1 MSQLDLTGAT
11 HGYHRVSLV
20 GRSRRRWGLTGVSR
34 GSHWVSH
41 GSRLGF
47 TVASGISPG
56 LNTGLAESR
65 GLSQRGLGSHEVS
78 RCLTWTHLGL
88 TGASGALPGSQMGL
102 TGATHGSH
110 LVSLWVGLT
119 WFGVSLRSHVDL
131 TGSHLSLTWV
141 SPGSHRGRRDYHR
154 DLTCVS
160 TSLGVGLPGVWT
172 LTGVSPV
179 SHFDLTWVSPASHRV
194 LALPRSKL
202 GLTGATH
209 VSHRVSLGRSH
220 RVWGPTGVSR

>member
-1 MSQLDLTGAT
+1 MSLTGVSPGSHTSLTGVWSRRALAGVSLASVSRGS
-11 HGYHRVSLV
+11 GYRRLPRVPPGYGPIESRCRSHLFLGSHRVLTRVPLVSHWVSPWSRAFHRRLTCVSPGHARVSPGLAV
-20 GRSRRRWGLTGVSR
+20 GRSHLVWSLTEVSR
-34 GSHWVSH
+34 GSHGVS
-41 GSRLGF
+41 
-47 TVASGISPG
+47 P
-56 LNTGLAESR
+56 
-65 GLSQRGLGSHEVS
+65 
-78 RCLTWTHLGL
+78 
-88 TGASGALPGSQMGL
+88 
-102 TGATHGSH
+102 GSH
-110 LVSLWVGLT
+110 LG
-119 WFGVSLRSHVDL
+119 
-131 TGSHLSLTWV
+131 LTWV
-141 SPGSHRGRRDYHR
+141 SPWRRDYHR

-202 GLTGATH
+202 GLTGATR